1 MIYKESYMR
10 RLKRFVLRGIIGLV
24 VFVALLIA
32 LGAGF
37 ERWARWE
44 AVREFP
50 PPGRLVEVDGAPT
63 HLHCSGSGT
72 PTVVLESGTGS
83 PSAVW
88 THVQPEIARFT
99 RVCSYDRP
107 GLGWSKQRGGPRG
120 AVQTAEALH
129 ALLGAASER
138 APYVLV
144 GHSLGG
150 ARNLIYARRFPT
162 EVAGFVFVDATHP
175 EWRDHLPPEL
185 SQDTET
191 QWIPRRLVLS
201 VLTEAGILRVV
212 QSLLADAG
220 QGEDRQRARAFGPQN
235 LRGAMR
241 EGERSEEVLERARE
255 TGSLGDK
262 PVIVLTAD
270 AMRLPEETP
279 PEIRT
284 QVRAL
289 RLEFQRELASR
300 STNSDHRIIAESGH
314 SIQID
319 APESVVTAV
328 RDVVAALR
336 QNRAVRSEAP
346 LP

>member
-1 MIYKESYMR
+1 MR
-10 RLKRFVLRGIIGLV
+10 LLQKIVLRGSISLV
-24 VFVALLIA
+24 VLIA
-32 LGAGF
+32 LGIGY
-37 ERWARWE
+37 EQWARWN
-44 AVREFP
+44 AVREFT
-50 PPGRLVEVDGAPT
+50 PPGRLVEVKGAPM

-83 PSAVW
+83 PAAVW
-88 THVQPEIARFT
+88 MHVQPEIAKFT

-107 GLGWSKQRGGPRG
+107 GLGWSKQRGGVRG
-120 AVQTAEALH
+120 AVQTADELH
-129 ALLGAASER
+129 ALLEAASER
-138 APYVLV
+138 PPYVLV

-150 ARNLIYARRFPT
+150 PRNLIYEHRFPT
-162 EVAGFVFVDATHP
+162 EVVGFVFVDATHP

-185 SQDTET
+185 SQDTDT
-191 QWIPRRLVLS
+191 KWIPRRFVLS
-201 VLTEAGILRVV
+201 VLTEAGILRIA

-241 EGERSEEVLERARE
+241 EGEWSEEVLEQAQK
-255 TGSLGDK
+255 TDLLGNK

-270 AMRLPEETP
+270 SLNLPEEIS
-279 PEIRT
+279 PETRMK
-284 QVRAL
+284 VKAL

-319 APESVVTAV
+319 APETVITAV
-328 RDVVAALR
+328 RDVVNSFR
-336 QNRAVRSEAP
+336 KNR
-346 LP
+346 